1 MINMHACMHDKLKG
15 ACRGNEL
22 RAQKV
27 GEVII
32 SCIHLVNKS
41 GLVLFS

>member
-1 MINMHACMHDKLKG
+1 MHDKHACMHDKLKG

-22 RAQKV
+22 RAQKM

-32 SCIHLVNKS
+32 SFIHLVNKS